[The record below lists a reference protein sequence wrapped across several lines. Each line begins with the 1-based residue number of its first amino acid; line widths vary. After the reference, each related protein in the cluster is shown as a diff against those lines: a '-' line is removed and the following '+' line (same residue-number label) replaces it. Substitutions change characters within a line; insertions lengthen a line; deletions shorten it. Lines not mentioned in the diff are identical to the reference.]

1 MVLAFH
7 GETTPVQV
15 ASWLPFLAGSPTGKG
30 TANSGWNKVC
40 MRGKRGNVGQTKKKK
55 AAFNLFKYLKVADKK
70 KRHCSHDGS
79 DKKCRKAIA
88 LEVRS
93 KVMQLGG
100 QGCPTV
106 RPAGGKR
113 GRKESPTAP
122 TTVPEPAT
130 GCLGPWQP
138 QVAFATLLPHLLL
151 VSGAA
156 SR

>member
-1 MVLAFH
+1 M
-7 GETTPVQV
+7 QV
-15 ASWLPFLAGSPTGKG
+15 ALRLPFLTGSPTGKG
-30 TANSGWNKVC
+30 TANRGWNKVC
-40 MRGKRGNVGQTKKKK
+40 MRGKRGSGGQTKRKKK
-55 AAFNLFKYLKVADKK
+55 TAFNLFKYLKVADKK
-70 KRHCSHDGS
+70 KRRCSHDGS

-93 KVMQLGG
+93 KGMQLGE

-113 GRKESPTAP
+113 GRKESPADP
-122 TTVPEPAT
+122 TTVPEP
-130 GCLGPWQP
+130 GMGHLGPWQP
-138 QVAFATLLPHLLL
+138 QVAFARPRFYKHLIL